1 MNIFAIEA
9 DADGNID
16 WVASAKSQDNY
27 RVVKMILESV
37 QMLCTAINLQH
48 EEQVT
53 PYKNAHPKHPST
65 LWVRESS
72 ANFELLVEHT
82 LAMLDEYT
90 ERFGKVHKC
99 AGVLEK
105 VLDIYDPSRFPKQ
118 HETRLPLCMPQE
130 FKSNNIVESYRRFYA
145 SKPRMRYPE
154 NKIPTWFKEHR
165 GDTPFQVI

>member
-48 EEQVT
+48 GYQIT

-72 ANFELLVEHT
+72 ANLSCSWSTRSLCLTNTPSVSARFTSALVCGEGAGHLRPITIPKAARDATHYVCHRSSSQYCRILSSLLCQQARV
-82 LAMLDEYT
+82 
-90 ERFGKVHKC
+90 C
-99 AGVLEK
+99 
-105 VLDIYDPSRFPKQ
+105 
-118 HETRLPLCMPQE
+118 
-130 FKSNNIVESYRRFYA
+130 
-145 SKPRMRYPE
+145 
-154 NKIPTWFKEHR
+154 
-165 GDTPFQVI
+165 DTPRARYLRGS

>member
-9 DADGNID
+9 DTDGNID

-72 ANFELLVEHT
+72 ANFELLVST
-82 LAMLDEYT
+82 RSLCLTNTPSASVRFTSVLACWK
-90 ERFGKVHKC
+90 R
-99 AGVLEK
+99 
-105 VLDIYDPSRFPKQ
+105 
-118 HETRLPLCMPQE
+118 
-130 FKSNNIVESYRRFYA
+130 
-145 SKPRMRYPE
+145 
-154 NKIPTWFKEHR
+154 
-165 GDTPFQVI
+165 

>member
-9 DADGNID
+9 DAYGNID

-90 ERFGKVHKC
+90 
-99 AGVLEK
+99 
-105 VLDIYDPSRFPKQ
+105 
-118 HETRLPLCMPQE
+118 
-130 FKSNNIVESYRRFYA
+130 
-145 SKPRMRYPE
+145 
-154 NKIPTWFKEHR
+154 
-165 GDTPFQVI
+165 